1 MNEPKDNKTEIHSTL
16 KAMVLEKCSGVK
28 PHSRWHF
35 LYHEGFMWALWGL
48 SVLVGA
54 LATAVILYVLKYRH
68 FAPYFATHDS
78 FFWFMADALPYIWLS
93 LLFGMVLIAVY
104 NIKCTSRGYRQS
116 LPTILLSSLAL
127 SIGIGTVLQGL
138 GFGFTIDRMLGTHM
152 PMYMSQQKF
161 DERLWQS
168 PMEGRLIGRQVLSTV
183 APTSTIVFEDIDG
196 NRWNFCVSE
205 LSERE
210 RELLASEQVVRMI
223 GTTTVSGAKI
233 FHACGL
239 LTWMTEN
246 EPTMR
251 RLGEE
256 KREFIAR
263 ARQHM
268 IHRAPDTATEDRLM
282 AVGMSEEYRTPDED
296 ISTLCAETLMV
307 KRLERIGR

>member
-1 MNEPKDNKTEIHSTL
+1 
-16 KAMVLEKCSGVK
+16 
-28 PHSRWHF
+28 
-35 LYHEGFMWALWGL
+35 MWSLWLL
-48 SVLVGA
+48 SVLAGA

-68 FAPYFATHDS
+68 FAPYFATHES
-78 FFWFMADALPYIWLS
+78 FFWFMADALPYVWLT
-93 LLFGMVLIAVY
+93 LLAVMALVAVY
-104 NIKCTSRGYRQS
+104 NIKCTNRGYRRS
-116 LPTILLSSLAL
+116 LPVILLSSLAL
-127 SIGIGTVLQGL
+127 SVGIGAVLQSL
-138 GFGFTIDRMLGTHM
+138 GFGFAVDRMLGAHM
-152 PMYMSQQKF
+152 PLYTSQQKF

-233 FHACGL
+233 FHACGI
-239 LTWMTEN
+239 LTWATEN
-246 EPTMR
+246 ELTMK

-263 ARQHM
+263 AREH
-268 IHRAPDTATEDRLM
+268 IVHEVSEIVPENRLM
-282 AVGMSEEYRTPDED
+282 AVGMSEEYLKPED
-296 ISTLCAETLMV
+296 SSTLCAETQMI
-307 KRLERIGR
+307 KRLERASH